1 MKKELTVIHPHAA
14 GIDIGSRSFF
24 VDAGEDQIQ
33 IFPTYTEG
41 CYGVRDYLLKQKIST
56 VAMEST
62 GVYWVILYAVLEE
75 AGFDVFL
82 VNGRSVRNVPG
93 RKSDVKD
100 CQWLRQL
107 HTYGLL
113 TKSFIPDD
121 RTRMLRSYMRLRQDH
136 IRSSTTQ
143 IHLMQKAL
151 TQMNIRLAEAIND
164 ITGASGMR
172 MIEKILEGETNA
184 EVLLSLCEQ
193 SIIKTKKDLVL
204 KALEGHYRE
213 EHLFAL
219 KQAHVSWQ
227 HFNKLIYECDKEIER
242 LLSAITADQV
252 DDVQKKS
259 ANQSG
264 IINPTSLNFTNLY

>member
-1 MKKELTVIHPHAA
+1 MKNDLTVIHSHAA

-24 VDAGEDQIQ
+24 VDAGEEQIQ
-33 IFPTYTEG
+33 VFPTYTEG
-41 CYGVRDYLLKQKIST
+41 CYGLRDYLLSQKITT

-62 GVYWVILYAVLEE
+62 GVYWVILFAVLEE

-82 VNGRSVRNVPG
+82 VNGRTVRNVPG

-121 RTRMLRSYMRLRQDH
+121 KTRVLRSYMRLRQDH
-136 IRSSTTQ
+136 IRSAATQ
-143 IHLMQKAL
+143 INLMQKAL

-172 MIEKILEGETNA
+172 MIEKILEGETDPHA
-184 EVLLSLCEQ
+184 LLALCEN
-193 SIIKTKKDLVL
+193 SIIKTKKEVVL
-204 KALEGHYRE
+204 KSLEGHYRK

-219 KQAHVSWQ
+219 KQAHYSWK
-227 HFNKLIYECDKEIER
+227 HFNQLIYECDKQIEE
-242 LLSAITADQV
+242 LLLDITANQP
-252 DDVQKKS
+252 DVVEKKS
-259 ANQSG
+259 VNPSD
-264 IINPTSLNFTNLY
+264 IINHT

>member
-1 MKKELTVIHPHAA
+1 MKQALTIVHPHAA

-24 VDAGEDQIQ
+24 VDAGADQIQ
-33 IFPTYTEG
+33 VFPTYTEG
-41 CYGVRDYLLKQKIST
+41 CYGVRDYLVKQQIST

-75 AGFDVFL
+75 AGLDVFL

-121 RTRMLRSYMRLRQDH
+121 KTRTLRSYMRLRQDH
-136 IRSSTTQ
+136 IRASATQ
-143 IHLMQKAL
+143 INLMQKAL
-151 TQMNIRLAEAIND
+151 TQMNIRLAEVIND
-164 ITGASGMR
+164 ISGVSGMR
-172 MIEKILEGETNA
+172 MIEKILEGETHP
-184 EVLLSLCEQ
+184 EVLIELCEK
-193 SIIKTKKDLVL
+193 SIIKTKKDMVL

-219 KQAHVSWQ
+219 KQAHLSWK
-227 HFNKLIYECDKEIER
+227 HFNNLIYECDKEIEK
-242 LLSAITADQV
+242 LLLAITANQPDV
-252 DDVQKKS
+252 VQKKS
-259 ANQSG
+259 VNQYG
-264 IINPTSLNFTNLY
+264 IISLI